1 MFGAGDD
8 QEPLVARSCAIH
20 GTRVVDVW
28 RVLTRGDEERRHTH
42 SRHRT
47 PGGET
52 LEIARPGK
60 ACDAADSRVPT
71 CSDEDS
77 GPAHRR
83 PGEGDRFGSLTPELS
98 DGSEYV
104 AVEIARTRKVEG
116 EDAHSAGGE
125 PLGERQ
131 PGAKVAMELVCEDDA
146 SRAVADDDPLEVGGA
161 EVDDLRGRVLV
172 GATVERLPRGCC
184 RRRRRACF
192 SRPGRSATGASAAGE
207 RKSSECNDDDG
218 PPCPLSESRER
229 HLTNG
234 RSKAVRVHLRRGAP
248 PLGAAIPIRAHRI
261 PPARRWTSI
270 DERLSTVSQA
280 LKACYACA
288 RALSKP
294 GAYLAT
300 AGVLAAVSARVAR
313 ARPHHAAAA
322 LGALDRVF
330 PGVEE
335 RRLTGR

>member
-1 MFGAGDD
+1 VVGAGDD
-8 QEPLVARSCAIH
+8 QKPLVASSCAIH
-20 GTRVVDVW
+20 GTRVVDIR
-28 RVLTRGDEERRHTH
+28 RVLPRGDEERRHTH

-47 PGGET
+47 PGGEA

-60 ACDAADSRVPT
+60 ACRAADFRVAT

-83 PGEGDRFGSLTPELS
+83 PGEGDRVGSLTPELS

-104 AVEIARTRKVEG
+104 AVEIARARKVEG
-116 EDAHSAGGE
+116 EDAHSGGGE

-146 SRAVADDDPLEVGGA
+146 SRAVADDDPVQIGAA
-161 EVDDLRGRVLV
+161 EVDDLRRRVLV

-184 RRRRRACF
+184 RRRRRACL
-192 SRPGRSATGASAAGE
+192 SRPGRSATGATAASE
-207 RKSSECNDDDG
+207 HKSSQCNDDDG
-218 PPCPLSESRER
+218 PPSPLSRSRKRQER

-248 PLGAAIPIRAHRI
+248 PLGAAIPIRARRI
-261 PPARRWTSI
+261 APARRWISI

-280 LKACYACA
+280 PKACYARA
-288 RALSKP
+288 RALSKSRCLLSCSRCSGRSRGTCSTSRCAP
-294 GAYLAT
+294 CG
-300 AGVLAAVSARVAR
+300 
-313 ARPHHAAAA
+313 
-322 LGALDRVF
+322 
-330 PGVEE
+330 
-335 RRLTGR
+335 RRTSRTRSRLPRS